1 MSKYGNRTVLDENTF
16 EEGLKVRH
24 FVGGGIILLSLLVF
38 FMFIGWMSYGNDFF
52 LYKFFAP
59 RQEAVRRQVFEQSR
73 AYNEG
78 VVQNLQSYMMNYNN
92 AETQQQKDGLR
103 AIILHET
110 STYDADQLPPHLAT
124 FLRQMRAEALT
135 AH

>member
-1 MSKYGNRTVLDENTF
+1 MSKYGNRTVLDEDTF
-16 EEGLKVRH
+16 SEGLKIRH
-24 FVGGGIILLSLLVF
+24 FVGIGAILFSLFAF
-38 FMFIGWMSYGNDFF
+38 FTFIGWMSYGNDFF

-78 VVQNLQSYMMNYNN
+78 VIQNLQSYMMNYNS

-110 STYDADQLPPHLAT
+110 STYDADHLPPHLAT
-124 FLRQMRAEALT
+124 FLRQIRAEALT
-135 AH
+135 VH